1 MSKIQRYKDP
11 CLDGIFITICC
22 LTPHNYTVALNKV
35 LISNEE
41 RTLIFSY
48 NSKFF
53 LMEHKFSYPLAF
65 DLCKKRL
72 FSSKRDLEN
81 NINKSSYGA
90 VSQPS
95 QTVFSLSSISKLG
108 LKTYEN
114 PKESRGLI
122 RKDNSGKV
130 GVYCWFNNV
139 NGKFYIGSGDPLY
152 LRLSDYYQDWYYI
165 ARANVYIVR
174 ALSKHGMANFSLV
187 ILEYT
192 TSDNLIKCEQKWID
206 CLNPEYN
213 RLAGNSSG
221 YKHTPESIE
230 KLRSLALGRK
240 HNELVKKHMSE
251 SRKGVNNNFYG
262 KKHTI
267 ESIELIKTAAL
278 KRTKLNKPGIEV
290 EITDLD
296 TKVTTTYES
305 IRKAANAINSDIKS
319 LSRREKSQLEKGINT
334 PYRGRYIIVFKR
346 S

>member
-1 MSKIQRYKDP
+1 M
-11 CLDGIFITICC
+11 
-22 LTPHNYTVALNKV
+22 
-35 LISNEE
+35 LISNKE
-41 RTLIFSY
+41 RAWQKD
-48 NSKFF
+48 KF
-53 LMEHKFSYPLAF
+53 LYLLASGVSN
-65 DLCKKRL
+65 KRL
-72 FSSKRDLEN
+72 FSSKCGLGNKPN
-81 NINKSSYGA
+81 NSLDGLDV

-95 QTVFSLSSISKLG
+95 DTVFSLSSISKLG

-114 PKESRGLI
+114 PQESRELI
-122 RKDNSGKV
+122 RKDNNGKV

-152 LRLSDYYQDWYYI
+152 FRLSDYYQDWYYI

-206 CLNPEYN
+206 MLNPKYNLN

-221 YKHTPESIE
+221 YTHTPESIE
-230 KLRSLALGRK
+230 KIRTLALGRK
-240 HNELVKKHMSE
+240 HNEKVKKLMSE

-262 KKHTI
+262 KKHTA
-267 ESIELIKTAAL
+267 ESINLIRAAAL
-278 KRTKLNKPGIEV
+278 KRTKLSKPSIEV
-290 EITDLD
+290 EIIDLE
-296 TKVTTTYES
+296 TKLTTTYES

-319 LSRREKSQLEKGINT
+319 LSRWEKSQWEKGINT

>member
-1 MSKIQRYKDP
+1 V
-11 CLDGIFITICC
+11 
-22 LTPHNYTVALNKV
+22 LT
-35 LISNEE
+35 SNEE
-41 RTLIFSY
+41 RALIFSY

-53 LMEHKFSYPLAF
+53 LVEHKFSYPLAF
-65 DLCKKRL
+65 GLCKKRL
-72 FSSKRDLEN
+72 FSSKSDLEN
-81 NINKSSYGA
+81 NTNKSSYGV

-95 QTVFSLSSISKLG
+95 GTVFSLSSISKLG

-114 PKESRGLI
+114 PQESRELI
-122 RKDNSGKV
+122 RKDNNGKV

-165 ARANVYIVR
+165 ARASIYIVR

-206 CLNPEYN
+206 LLNPEYNLN

-221 YKHTPESIE
+221 YVHTPESIE
-230 KLRSLALGRK
+230 KMRTLALGRK
-240 HNELVKKHMSE
+240 HSEQVKKLMSE

-267 ESIELIKTAAL
+267 ESIDLIRTAAL

-290 EITDLD
+290 EITDLE
-296 TKVTTTYES
+296 TKLTTTYES

-334 PYRGRYIIVFKR
+334 PYRGRYMIVFKR